1 MTTWLSILLIV
12 GGMLIIFDG
21 VLSAWL
27 PTNHHSFWFDL
38 ERYGRAALGALLVIA
53 GMIQL

>member
-1 MTTWLSILLIV
+1 
-12 GGMLIIFDG
+12 MLIIFDG

-27 PTNHHSFWFDL
+27 PTNHHSFGFDL